1 MPQSTQL
8 PSGQHGDENFV
19 CLLEDNAR
27 RLSAKPALVWDGGVL
42 SWAELDQRASG
53 FAHFLAAKG
62 AGPGDRIATLIPN
75 HWSFAVALL
84 GILKLGATAA
94 TLHPT
99 LKPEELA
106 EVMADLQPRLL
117 VEDASADPSTGAPA
131 LAGGARSEF
140 RPTGVGS
147 TSSPQVVDGPMG
159 LPVRLKEG
167 SWKTARFTSAAA
179 VIVYT

>member
-1 MPQSTQL
+1 MPQQSEI
-8 PSGQHGDENFV
+8 PSGQQGEENFV

-27 RLSAKPALVWDGGVL
+27 RLGAKPALLWDGGAL

-99 LKPEELA
+99 LKPTFSRVCSSRTLRLTLRPE
-106 EVMADLQPRLL
+106 PRHW
-117 VEDASADPSTGAPA
+117 PGA
-131 LAGGARSEF
+131 LAPDFIPRA
-140 RPTGVGS
+140 
-147 TSSPQVVDGPMG
+147 
-159 LPVRLKEG
+159 
-167 SWKTARFTSAAA
+167 
-179 VIVYT
+179 